1 MNHCQ
6 KLATELITHGHLI
19 SLDDALYLQQMDYD
33 MAQIESVDVHGFQDI
48 DISDVDY
55 FEYIDQNH

>member
-6 KLATELITHGHLI
+6 KLATELIAHGHLI
-19 SLDDALYLQQMDYD
+19 SLDDALYLQEMGYD
-33 MAQIESVDVHGFQDI
+33 MSQIDSVDVHGFQDI